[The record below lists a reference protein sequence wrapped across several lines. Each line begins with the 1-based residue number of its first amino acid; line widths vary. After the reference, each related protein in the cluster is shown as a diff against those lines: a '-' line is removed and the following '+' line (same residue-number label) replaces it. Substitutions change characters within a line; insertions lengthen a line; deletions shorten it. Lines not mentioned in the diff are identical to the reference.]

1 MELKQESC
9 PQRATR
15 KTRNLWVRCK
25 GFGQTTNVQ
34 TKLAL
39 KEAQLAQCK
48 KSFGVSY
55 MDLIDKGAAEDDLRS
70 CVDAS
75 RLQLE
80 SIRNDIALLKDR
92 KVYIRQKTLSRISRS
107 PSGWSDT
114 PSIRVMPSSSSA
126 LPSSGKEQPFDGTEH
141 LPAWSRVEP
150 QHVSIDDPWQPSA
163 PPSKYDRK
171 HK

>member
-1 MELKQESC
+1 MELKPESC
-9 PQRATR
+9 PLRATR

-55 MDLIDKGAAEDDLRS
+55 MDLIDKGASDDDLCS

-75 RLQLE
+75 RLQLDA
-80 SIRNDIALLKDR
+80 IRNDIVLLKDR
-92 KVYIRQKTLSRISRS
+92 KVYIRQKTQSRISRS
-107 PSGWSDT
+107 PSCWSNI
-114 PSIRVMPSSSSA
+114 PSIRVTPSSSSSPREA
-126 LPSSGKEQPFDGTEH
+126 PGKPQPYDGTEQ
-141 LPAWSRVEP
+141 PAWSRVEP
-150 QHVSIDDPWQPSA
+150 QQVSIDDPWQPSA
-163 PPSKYDRK
+163 PPSMYDRK
-171 HK
+171 